1 MELLLN
7 KRELLDL
14 GENQQ
19 GVSIVCREGR
29 CWITQAG
36 DSRDHILGIG
46 DKFVVNSSRQL
57 IITATEPCRLMLN
70 EFGMMKQ
77 PAWSAKTF
85 LAVLKGNSI
94 ASS

>member
-7 KRELLDL
+7 NREMLDL
-14 GENQQ
+14 GEDLH

-36 DSRDHILGIG
+36 DSRDHILGVG
-46 DKFVVNSSRQL
+46 DRFVVNSSGKL
-57 IITATEPCRLMLN
+57 IISATESCRLVLN
-70 EFGMMKQ
+70 EFGMKKQ
-77 PAWSAKTF
+77 ARWFSKALF
-85 LAVLKGNSI
+85 AALKGNST